1 MFCLHV
7 CIYSFTCMCVSVC
20 MCLLRAEEGTR
31 TPGGTGATGG
41 FEPPNKGA
49 GHQTWAP
56 WKSRN
61 HVSSPILLL
70 PFSSERPDLLICPQ
84 TLLFEPWAWHRKNHR
99 PYSRAIQRW
108 KHHSSAISYLINQE
122 FHCLSHDSSTLGLW
136 SISSNTCSSST
147 NHLSIQICTRD
158 SGSKAMSTVL
168 YQHISRGCQNL
179 K

>member
-1 MFCLHV
+1 
-7 CIYSFTCMCVSVC
+7 MCVSVC

-70 PFSSERPDLLICPQ
+70 PFFSESKLSS
-84 TLLFEPWAWHRKNHR
+84 
-99 PYSRAIQRW
+99 
-108 KHHSSAISYLINQE
+108 
-122 FHCLSHDSSTLGLW
+122 LSPGPGTGRTTDPTLGP
-136 SISSNTCSSST
+136 SKDENTIPVPFHT
-147 NHLSIQICTRD
+147 
-158 SGSKAMSTVL
+158 
-168 YQHISRGCQNL
+168 
-179 K
+179 